1 MWATVNVPQ
10 PNVFNMWGNMLN
22 VLNMWGMAVALPYNS
37 ALHFVCYV
45 CNACWV
51 TGQGNSLKDLGHV
64 LLTSS
69 VTMMGPKG
77 GPDDHVLFEDDIIG
91 SLFYNRGGW
100 YQICFP
106 GDFCG

>member
-100 YQICFP
+100 YQICN
-106 GDFCG
+106 FCE